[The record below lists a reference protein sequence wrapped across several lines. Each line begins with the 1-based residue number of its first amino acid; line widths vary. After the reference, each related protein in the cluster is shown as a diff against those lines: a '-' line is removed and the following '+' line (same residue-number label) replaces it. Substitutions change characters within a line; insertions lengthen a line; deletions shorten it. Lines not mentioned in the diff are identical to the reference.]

1 MAMKKKPQGKFVAG
15 KVEAPRKITIRG
27 ETHYLVYVT
36 PEEAKDL
43 KKAGGS
49 GEAGPKGIPAFRK
62 GGGRSD
68 RGRSSS
74 KDKVDKATDAK
85 SKDKVDKAT
94 DAKSSDKSTGGSNK
108 SGGPTGGRGSEKSTP
123 APGDRDDRQP
133 TPAPK
138 STPKPA
144 PGDRDDR
151 QPAPAPKSTP
161 KPAPVVPSG
170 QTQAQSAMNQ
180 YGSRANNPQTV
191 SETLMAQQSLRDLA
205 STSTPPIQSMTKTA
219 ELALLSQVR

>member
-1 MAMKKKPQGKFVAG
+1 MDMKKRPQGKFVAG

-36 PEEAKDL
+36 PEEAKAL
-43 KKAGGS
+43 KKAGGT

-85 SKDKVDKAT
+85 S
-94 DAKSSDKSTGGSNK
+94 SGKSTGGSNK
-108 SGGPTGGRGSEKSTP
+108 SGGPTGGRGSEKKATP
-123 APGDRDDRQP
+123 APRDRDDRQP

-144 PGDRDDR
+144 PKDRE
-151 QPAPAPKSTP
+151 
-161 KPAPVVPSG
+161 
-170 QTQAQSAMNQ
+170 MI
-180 YGSRANNPQTV
+180 
-191 SETLMAQQSLRDLA
+191 A
-205 STSTPPIQSMTKTA
+205 SP
-219 ELALLSQVR
+219 